1 MLAPREATSD
11 PEIHRRALATSCR
24 LRDIFMSPRYPGA
37 MPNRTTFRLDEEILS
52 EAKAA
57 AARQHRSLN
66 SVMEEALRRW
76 LAVAQ
81 ELATRPPVEL
91 TTSGTP
97 GGGPHLTPADIKDI
111 LEQQDIEH
119 FLEVTA
125 DDARGHERPDL
136 RPSA

>member
-1 MLAPREATSD
+1 
-11 PEIHRRALATSCR
+11 
-24 LRDIFMSPRYPGA
+24 MSPDYPET
-37 MPNRTTFRLDEEILS
+37 MPSRTTFRLDEELLA
-52 EAKAA
+52 EAKAQ

-97 GGGPHLTPADIKDI
+97 GGGPHLTPEDIKEI

-125 DDARGHERPDL
+125 DDARGHERDDL
-136 RPSA
+136 RPPA

>member
-1 MLAPREATSD
+1 
-11 PEIHRRALATSCR
+11 
-24 LRDIFMSPRYPGA
+24 MSPGYPGV
-37 MPNRTTFRLDEEILS
+37 MPSRTTFRLDEELLA
-52 EAKAA
+52 EAKAQ

-97 GGGPHLTPADIKDI
+97 GGPHPSWAEIKEI
-111 LEQQDIEH
+111 LEQEDIEH
-119 FLEVTA
+119 FLEVSA
-125 DDARGHERPDL
+125 DDARGHERDDL
-136 RPSA
+136 RPPA

>member
-1 MLAPREATSD
+1 
-11 PEIHRRALATSCR
+11 
-24 LRDIFMSPRYPGA
+24 MSLHYLEV
-37 MPNRTTFRLDEEILS
+37 MPSRTTFRLDEELLA
-52 EAKAA
+52 EAKAQ

-76 LAVAQ
+76 LATAQ

-91 TTSGTP
+91 TTSGRP
-97 GGGPHLTPADIKDI
+97 GDSHPSWENIKEI

-125 DDARGHERPDL
+125 DDARGHERDGL
-136 RPSA
+136 RPPA

>member
-1 MLAPREATSD
+1 
-11 PEIHRRALATSCR
+11 
-24 LRDIFMSPRYPGA
+24 
-37 MPNRTTFRLDEEILS
+37 MPSRTTFRLDEELLA
-52 EAKAA
+52 EAKAQ

-97 GGGPHLTPADIKDI
+97 GGPHPTWEQIQEI
-111 LEQQDIEH
+111 LQQEDIEH
-119 FLEVTA
+119 FLEVSA
-125 DDARGHERPDL
+125 DDAGGHERDDL
-136 RPSA
+136 RPPA

>member
-1 MLAPREATSD
+1 
-11 PEIHRRALATSCR
+11 
-24 LRDIFMSPRYPGA
+24 MSPGYPEV
-37 MPNRTTFRLDEEILS
+37 MPSRTTFRLDEELLA
-52 EAKAA
+52 EAKAQ

-97 GGGPHLTPADIKDI
+97 GGGPHLTSDDIKEI

-119 FLEVTA
+119 FLEVSA
-125 DDARGHERPDL
+125 DDARGHERDGL

>member
-1 MLAPREATSD
+1 
-11 PEIHRRALATSCR
+11 
-24 LRDIFMSPRYPGA
+24 
-37 MPNRTTFRLDEEILS
+37 MPSRTTFRLDEELLA
-52 EAKAA
+52 EAKAQ

-97 GGGPHLTPADIKDI
+97 GDGPHLTPEDIKEI

-119 FLEVTA
+119 FLEVSA
-125 DDARGHERPDL
+125 DDARGHERDGL

>member
-1 MLAPREATSD
+1 
-11 PEIHRRALATSCR
+11 
-24 LRDIFMSPRYPGA
+24 
-37 MPNRTTFRLDEEILS
+37 MPSRTTFRLDEELLA
-52 EAKAA
+52 EAKAQ

-81 ELATRPPVEL
+81 ELATRPPVGL

-97 GGGPHLTPADIKDI
+97 GGGPHLTAEDIKEI
-111 LEQQDIEH
+111 LAQQDIEH
-119 FLEVTA
+119 FLEVSA
-125 DDARGHERPDL
+125 DDARGHERDGL

>member
-1 MLAPREATSD
+1 MSSD
-11 PEIHRRALATSCR
+11 YPEV
-24 LRDIFMSPRYPGA
+24 
-37 MPNRTTFRLDEEILS
+37 MPSRTTFRLDEELLA
-52 EAKAA
+52 EAKAQ

-97 GGGPHLTPADIKDI
+97 GARHPTWAEIQEI
-111 LEQQDIEH
+111 LQQEDIEH
-119 FLEVTA
+119 FLEVSA
-125 DDARGHERPDL
+125 DDARGHERDDL
-136 RPSA
+136 RPPA

>member
-1 MLAPREATSD
+1 MSLHY
-11 PEIHRRALATSCR
+11 PEV
-24 LRDIFMSPRYPGA
+24 
-37 MPNRTTFRLDEEILS
+37 MPSRTTFRLDEELLA
-52 EAKAA
+52 EAKAQ

-76 LAVAQ
+76 LATAQ

-97 GGGPHLTPADIKDI
+97 GSGPHLSPEEIKEI
-111 LEQQDIEH
+111 LQQQDIEH

-125 DDARGHERPDL
+125 DDAGGHERDGL